1 MGYMHIEN
9 LYRCP
14 EMFYFREVYVL
25 EKIHGTSAH
34 ISYTLPVTSDSGA
47 KLSFFSGGENHERFV
62 KLFDKEKLTAEL
74 AKVGQDV
81 VIFGEAYGGKQQ
93 GMSETYG
100 KQLKFIVFDVKIGEC
115 WLSVPKMAKFAED
128 LGLEVVSWTLVPADQ
143 TILDQHRDADSVQAI
158 RNGCGPGKLREG
170 IVIRPPIEVSGNRG
184 RLIAKHKREEFRETS
199 KPRVVGDPAKLA
211 VLEAAQAI
219 ADEWVTP
226 MRLEHVL
233 DKVARA
239 GTAAITPA
247 ELGMEHCGAIIK
259 AMVEDVYRE
268 GKGEIVESRDAEK
281 AIGARTVK
289 LFKLR
294 LQGKLG
300 PAASQTKVDN
310 QSQAET
316 GPAAT

>member
-1 MGYMHIEN
+1 MGYMHIDN
-9 LYRCP
+9 LYKTP
-14 EMFYFREVYVL
+14 DLLLFKEVYVL

-34 ISYTLPVTSDSGA
+34 ISYKLPDTSDSEA
-47 KLSFFSGGENHERFV
+47 KLSFFSGGEKHEKFV
-62 KLFDKEKLTAEL
+62 NLFDKEKLKTEL

-81 VIFGEAYGGKQQ
+81 TIFGEAYGGKQQ
-93 GMSETYG
+93 GMGETYG

-233 DKVARA
+233 DKIPRSGDFVDWDMKHVA
-239 GTAAITPA
+239 GV
-247 ELGMEHCGAIIK
+247 IK
-259 AMVEDVYRE
+259 LMIEDVYRE
-268 GKGEIVESRDAEK
+268 GKGEIVESKDAEK